1 MKFKAKDSEITT
13 YPLCLGNIAKDWTV
27 DNIKK
32 TGLKDYVF
40 DFSFDYNA
48 IAAANILDIYKH
60 LTKNFDCS
68 LKHILELDSMA
79 LHLIY
84 YNQKTSLLKLIFAL
98 QIWVFYA
105 FYYIL
110 CFLFYASTM
119 MLFGCN
125 ISSVSSL
132 NAVPK
137 CVSMNNQE
145 YKVKPEIININCM

>member
-32 TGLKDYVF
+32 TGLKGYAF
-40 DFSFDYNA
+40 YFSFDYNA
-48 IAAANILDIYKH
+48 IAAANILDIHKY

-98 QIWVFYA
+98 QI
-105 FYYIL
+105 
-110 CFLFYASTM
+110 
-119 MLFGCN
+119 
-125 ISSVSSL
+125 
-132 NAVPK
+132 
-137 CVSMNNQE
+137 
-145 YKVKPEIININCM
+145 